1 MLSNCAGKKF
11 FNVYPNPVQR
21 DVTVAIYADNS
32 QAVMVQVY
40 DNKAVPVKRQQKYLQ
55 QGMNQFVINMANL
68 AAGEYNLVISWPDGK
83 LKMIKLVKNQ

>member
-1 MLSNCAGKKF
+1 
-11 FNVYPNPVQR
+11 
-21 DVTVAIYADNS
+21 
-32 QAVMVQVY
+32 MVQVY